1 MKKIVTLVILLL
13 FAVNNNA
20 QVDNKQNNN
29 SQYIGIDNPIANK
42 ESPQNYAFNVRFHIV
57 KNTDGTG
64 PTASFGETEL
74 MNAMKILN
82 TTFNKYQIYF
92 KYKGFDVI
100 QNTTY
105 MRIRS
110 FAGAYGDQNVNNPL
124 FDGLVQY
131 SKTMTSPVYDYNA
144 FNVFIVEGID
154 MISSGEINRTS
165 GYGKY
170 KGVDSGYTYND
181 LLSPTLPREIGKN
194 LSLLRTFHGSQFY
207 TQEPGVENA
216 LLCEIPN
223 PTNNSITNQANATR
237 GDLVID
243 TQACP
248 LYASSQVPTNCFYT
262 PVSSTNCNGISYSTL
277 TTVLKNFMSPNSS
290 CRALGANYGP
300 GTAQF
305 TNGQKDRMR
314 SHIAGFINNS
324 SNTHGLYNA
333 KTTVASLFQPY
344 KVIHSNGVI
353 THKFQ
358 KGFTYSF
365 PNANAPDPSSASTDD
380 LPINS
385 NYTNDYLVVID
396 EIDTSGMA
404 LATQMVLIN
413 TPPNIINPNDN
424 DPYVSGS
431 ITSSK
436 TMGASSYENKTLNE
450 VEVNDPNLENNLPA
464 NEYHVITKTKQSGVS
479 EQKIIYKN

>member
-13 FAVNNNA
+13 FTINNNA

-29 SQYIGIDNPIANK
+29 SQQQIIGIDNPVANK
-42 ESPQNYAFNVRFHIV
+42 EYPKDYAFNVRFHIV

-64 PTASFGETEL
+64 STASYGETEL

-82 TTFNKYQIYF
+82 TTFNKYQIFF

-100 QNTTY
+100 QNTSY

-110 FAGAYGDQNVNNPL
+110 YVGASSGQNPSNPL

-131 SKTMTSPVYDYNA
+131 SKTMSNPVYDYNA

-154 MISSGEINRTS
+154 MNESGSITYTS

-170 KGVDSGYTYND
+170 KGVDSGYSYNQ
-181 LLSPTLPREIGKN
+181 LLSPSLPREIGKN
-194 LSLLRTFHGSQFY
+194 LSLLRTFHRWNI
-207 TQEPGVENA
+207 TDPIANEPGVEQDNTCESSQTTDYTNA
-216 LLCEIPN
+216 GDEI
-223 PTNNSITNQANATR
+223 S
-237 GDLVID
+237 D

-248 LYASSQVPTNCFYT
+248 NYASYQVPANCAYT
-262 PVSSTNCNGISYSTL
+262 PSSTLTCNGQSYGTL
-277 TTVLKNFMSPNSS
+277 TTVLKNFMSPLSN
-290 CRALGANYGP
+290 CRALGADYSP

-305 TNGQKDRMR
+305 TNGQGVRMR
-314 SHIAGFINNS
+314 THIANFINNT

-333 KTTVASLFQPY
+333 KTTVASLYQPY
-344 KVIHSNGVI
+344 KVIHSNGII

-358 KGFTYSF
+358 KGFTYTF
-365 PNANAPDPSSASTDD
+365 PNAVAPDPSSATTND

-385 NYTNDYLVVID
+385 NYTNDYQVIID
-396 EIDTSGMA
+396 EVDTSN
-404 LATQMVLIN
+404 LAFIYQIVPIN
-413 TPPNIINPNDN
+413 TPPNILNPNDN

-431 ITSSK
+431 IISSK
-436 TMGASSYENKTLNE
+436 TMGTGSYENKTLNE
-450 VEVNDPNLENNLPA
+450 VEINDPNLENNLPS
-464 NEYHVITKTKQSGVS
+464 NKYHVITKTKQSGIT
-479 EQKIIYKN
+479 EQKTIYKN